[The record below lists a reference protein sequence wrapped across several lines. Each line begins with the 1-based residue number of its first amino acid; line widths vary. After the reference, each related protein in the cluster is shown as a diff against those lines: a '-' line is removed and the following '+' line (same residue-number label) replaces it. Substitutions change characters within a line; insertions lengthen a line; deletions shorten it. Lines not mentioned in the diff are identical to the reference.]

1 MRCGGM
7 EYGYNCNKKR
17 RTSKMGDHA
26 AEKKTDEIMKN
37 QGRQLII
44 MKKKICAVLA
54 ITMMLSL
61 TGCQSTTKNLGGS
74 TTIELEPNQKL
85 EEITWKND
93 SLWYLTR
100 PMTDADIAETHTFK
114 ESSNFGLIEG
124 TVTIIE
130 KRQEE

>member
-1 MRCGGM
+1 M
-7 EYGYNCNKKR
+7 
-17 RTSKMGDHA
+17 
-26 AEKKTDEIMKN
+26 
-37 QGRQLII
+37 II

-100 PMTDADIAETHTFK
+100 QMTDADIAETHTFK